1 MKKIL
6 MMLSVMLLL
15 TAFTGC
21 ALFEDEKM
29 ETVDITEINID
40 DNFNFETE
48 RWINVELYALYN
60 GTFNITDM
68 EDNMLFKGKVDVN
81 DGFSQKIKLPTRITE
96 VKILFKEAESYTK
109 NYHIYNN
116 EIVYSF
122 VPQYN

>member
-109 NYHIYNN
+109 NYRIYNN

>member
-21 ALFEDEKM
+21 ALFEDEKL
-29 ETVDITEINID
+29 ETVNITELNID

-48 RWINVELYALYN
+48 RWINVELHALYG

-68 EDNMLFKGKVDVN
+68 EDNMLFKGKVDIN
-81 DGFSQKIKLPTRITE
+81 DGFIQKIKLPTRITE
-96 VKILFKEAESYTK
+96 VKILFKEADPYTK
-109 NYHIYNN
+109 NYRIRDN
-116 EIVYSF
+116 EIVYTF
-122 VPQYN
+122 VPQYS